1 MNTPASTAFEPEHT
15 FEAVLELDSEHGGVF
30 IIVPFSVPE
39 VYGTRAQLKV
49 QATIDGFPYRGSLAP
64 MGDGQ
69 HLLIITRQVR
79 NAIEKTW
86 GHTVTVA
93 LAKDVN
99 PRVAEVSDDFAK
111 AMTNAGAR
119 QKFDDLS
126 YTHQKEFTRWIEAA
140 KNTETRYE
148 RMKKA
153 VEMILAG
160 KKRS

>member
-1 MNTPASTAFEPEHT
+1 MNTPAPAFEPEHT

-30 IIVPFSVPE
+30 VIIPFNVAE
-39 VYGTRAQLKV
+39 VYGTRGQVKV
-49 QATIDGFPYRGSLAP
+49 QATFDGFPYRGSLAP

-69 HLLIITRQVR
+69 HLLGVPRQIR

-93 LAKDVN
+93 LAKDTQ
-99 PRVAEVSDDFAK
+99 PRVAEVSDDFAR
-111 AMTNAGAR
+111 ALTNAGAR
-119 QKFDDLS
+119 QKFEDLS
-126 YTHQKEFTRWIEAA
+126 YTHQKEFTRWVEAA
-140 KNTETRYE
+140 KSTETRYE

-160 KKRS
+160 QKRS